1 MFDVLM
7 QEMKNKNFSPR
18 TIELYVQYNQDFYN
32 FIKKN
37 PRDVAG
43 ADIRHYIFHLLGK
56 QYSSSTIEIIQNALK
71 MYLQCIH
78 KRTNGVREEGVGGK
92 VVNVREGPTKK
103 EVHKMLEATKSSKH
117 KIMMDLMYSLK
128 ISVGELVR
136 VKVSDVDFNQKV
148 LRLNARAV
156 MLSESMVEQIKQY
169 LRARPYQSKY
179 LFASHEGHMTQ
190 TNVEKMVNTACYGA
204 RVNSQ
209 TWAWDEKRSDV
220 GMEI

>member
-7 QEMKNKNFSPR
+7 QEMKVKNFSPR
-18 TIELYVQYNQDFYN
+18 TIELYVQYNKEFYN

-43 ADIRHYIFHLLGK
+43 ADIRYYIFHLLGK

-78 KRTNGVREEGVGGK
+78 QRTNGVAEE
-92 VVNVREGPTKK
+92 VVKVREGPTKR
-103 EVHKMLEATKSSKH
+103 EVYKMMGVTKNPKH
-117 KIMMDLMYSLK
+117 KIMMDLMYSLR
-128 ISVGELVR
+128 ISAGELVK
-136 VKVSDVDFNQKV
+136 VKVGDVDFNQKV

-169 LRARPYQSKY
+169 LRTRPYQSEY

-190 TNVEKMVNTACYGA
+190 TRVEKIVNVACHGA
-204 RVNSQ
+204 RVQ
-209 TWAWDEKRSDV
+209 TQRWAWDERRSEV
-220 GMEI
+220 GMEA

>member
-7 QEMKNKNFSPR
+7 QEMKNKNFSPK
-18 TIELYVQYNQDFYN
+18 TIELYVQYNRDFYN

-43 ADIRHYIFHLLGK
+43 ADIRYYIFHLLGK

-78 KRTNGVREEGVGGK
+78 KRTNGVEEE
-92 VVNVREGPTKK
+92 VVKVREGPSRS
-103 EVHKMLEATKSSKH
+103 EVHKMIGITKNPKH

-128 ISVGELVR
+128 ISAMELVK
-136 VKVSDVDFNQKV
+136 VKLSEIDFNQKV
-148 LRLNARAV
+148 LRLKARDI
-156 MLSESMVEQIKQY
+156 MLSDVMIGQIKQY
-169 LRARPYQSKY
+169 LRTRPYQSNY

-190 TNVEKMVNTACYGA
+190 TRIEKIVNVACYGA
-204 RVNSQ
+204 KVQ
-209 TWAWDEKRSDV
+209 TQRWAWEEKRMDM
-220 GMEI
+220 GMEA